1 MKKPFQTYKCH
12 VCGKLHDKNKVDNQK
27 LGRCYMMDGT
37 IDGEYVLFCLTKACV
52 GRYKEE
58 RKNADKV

>member
-27 LGRCYMMDGT
+27 LGNTHMMDGS
-37 IDGEYVLFCLTKACV
+37 IGGKAVLFCFTKSCV

-58 RKNADKV
+58 RANEA